1 MPNFY
6 SCCHQHFSIDDIF
19 IQHPRS
25 MREYSYADLHFE
37 SSKIAQHLTQ
47 LGLTKGDRVML
58 QVEKSPQSLF
68 WYFACLR
75 AGLIYLPLNTAYK
88 EKEVEYF
95 VNNAKPVFIL
105 CDPDKHSLFMSILDK
120 TDINCQVH
128 CLDKQGDYSHNE
140 DILSTANEFVDVDC
154 DLDHIAVILYTSGTT
169 GKPKGAMIT
178 HGNLISNS
186 KLLSQTWQWQRQD
199 VLLHS
204 LPIFHVHG
212 LFVAVNLAVLNSSKM
227 IFLDKFD
234 PEIIIR
240 FLPQASVYMGVPTH
254 YVRLLNHPEFS
265 QSSCKKM
272 RLFTSG
278 SAPLLPQTFSEFQ
291 LRTSHTIV
299 ERYGMTETGMNTS
312 NPIEGQRKA
321 GSVGLPLN
329 GIKTM
334 IVNNAGEPVDNN
346 KPGDLLVK
354 GDNVFRGYWEMP
366 EKTAEEFTEDGFF
379 KTGDIA
385 STDSDGYIS
394 IIGRDKD
401 MIISGGLNV
410 YPKELESII
419 DDIPGVL
426 ESAVIGLPHS
436 DFGESVTAVVV
447 KRYQDNN
454 LLEQDI
460 ILPLKNSVA
469 DFKVAKKVF
478 FVDELPRNTMG
489 KVQKALLREMFNNTR

>member
-1 MPNFY
+1 MHNFY
-6 SCCHQHFSIDDIF
+6 SHCRERFRNDDIF
-19 IQHPRS
+19 ILHPATKK
-25 MREYSYADLHFE
+25 EFLYSDLDCE
-37 SSKIAQHLTQ
+37 SGKIAHHLTQ
-47 LGLTKGDRVML
+47 LGLTKGDRVIL
-58 QVEKSPQSLF
+58 QVEKSPQNLF

-75 AGLIYLPLNTAYK
+75 AGLIYLPLNTGYK

-95 VNNAKPVFIL
+95 VNDAKPALVL
-105 CDPDKHSLFMSILDK
+105 CDPDKHALFMSILDK

-128 CLDKQGDYSHNE
+128 SLDKQGVYSHNK
-140 DILSTANEFVDVDC
+140 DILSSDGEFADIEC
-154 DLDHIAVILYTSGTT
+154 DRDDIAVILYTSGTT

-186 KLLSQTWQWQRQD
+186 KVLAQTWQWQQQD

-234 PEIIIR
+234 LEKIIY

-265 QSSCKKM
+265 QSSCKNI

-291 LRTSHTIV
+291 QRTSHTIV

-312 NPIEGQRKA
+312 NPIEGPRKA
-321 GSVGLPLN
+321 GTVGLPLS

-334 IVNNAGEPVDNN
+334 IVNDAGELVDKNI
-346 KPGDLLVK
+346 PGELLVK
-354 GDNVFRGYWEMP
+354 GDNVFRGYWQTP
-366 EKTAEEFTEDGFF
+366 EKAAEEFTDDGFF

-385 STDSDGYIS
+385 SIDSNGYIS

-401 MIISGGLNV
+401 MIITGGLNV
-410 YPKELESII
+410 YPKELESVI
-419 DDIPGVL
+419 DEIPEVL

-447 KRYQDNN
+447 KKFANNN
-454 LLEQDI
+454 LQEQDI
-460 ILPLKNSVA
+460 IQHMKNLVA
-469 DFKVAKKVF
+469 DFKVAKRVV
-478 FVDELPRNTMG
+478 FVDQLPRNTMG
-489 KVQKALLREMFNNTR
+489 KVQKALLRKQFS